1 MAKQTAKGRSVVAIA
16 LCVAAAALFPI
27 GAHLQ
32 TVGVYAAVADFE
44 TSLREGSTALRVV
57 LYLALAIVASR
68 QPRLLDGRVLS
79 VAAIGCALTS
89 FIALE
94 MAIPSANVTFSA
106 VGLACSGVATVW
118 AGTQMA
124 LAFARL
130 RSVRLAAVVIAGGT
144 AMGRSIVLLI
154 PPLDPHATVALCP
167 AIQIAII
174 ALLLAGNQRTLAA
187 ITRQEAPADVELTNP
202 ASFLSPVSG
211 LFLCAL
217 LFHGAAGYGQTLG
230 EGSLPEGPRILPV
243 VVLFCV
249 ALWLARGSVSQK
261 EDTLFSFA
269 YLLVAAGYLSAPFTL
284 LAGTDTAHTLINA
297 GTYCF
302 DILAW
307 IVVVAVGQRNLLALL
322 PTFGLLRCLM
332 SLGTVIGA
340 VAGHAS
346 NGFTA
351 HNPVLAQAIAAAML
365 FVFIALVWTGFKNF
379 SFSATVGS
387 VEQLPSATK
396 ASEDGA
402 TCAPSLA
409 SGNPAMRAVAAG
421 TTHSTASL
429 PSTAGVTAVAPATSI
444 ASGNGTG
451 LEEPREDRFDARCR
465 EIARRGG
472 LTEREGEIL
481 SFLARGRNGRFL
493 MDHYVVSRNTVKSHI
508 KHIYSKLGVHSQ
520 QELIDLVEHD
530 G

>member
-1 MAKQTAKGRSVVAIA
+1 MEQAHSRRSA
-16 LCVAAAALFPI
+16 LPLAAVCLAAAALFPI

-32 TVGVYAAVADFE
+32 ATGIYAAVADYE
-44 TSLREGSTALRVV
+44 TSLREASTGLRVL

-68 QPRLLDGRVLS
+68 RPRLLDGRLLT

-94 MAIPSANVTFSA
+94 MAIPSANVAFSA
-106 VGLACSGVATVW
+106 AGLACSGVATAW
-118 AGTQMA
+118 AGAQMA
-124 LAFARL
+124 LSFTRL
-130 RSVRLAAVVIAGGT
+130 PSVRTAALVIAGGT
-144 AMGRSIVLLI
+144 VLGRSIILAI
-154 PPLDPHATVALCP
+154 PPMDPHISVALCP

-174 ALLLAGNQRTLAA
+174 ALLYAGNRTTLAA
-187 ITRQEAPADVELTNP
+187 ITRREAPADVELTNP

-230 EGSLPEGPRILPV
+230 EGSLPEGPRVLPAA
-243 VVLFCV
+243 VLLCV
-249 ALWLARGSVSQK
+249 TLWLALGSISRK

-302 DILAW
+302 DVLAW

-322 PTFGLLRCLM
+322 PTFGLLRSLM

-346 NGFTA
+346 NDFTA

-365 FVFIALVWTGFKNF
+365 FLFIALVWTGFKNF
-379 SFSATVGS
+379 SFSDTIES
-387 VEQLPSATK
+387 VETPLADGLRSSAEESPAPDKPRSPAGATDETRALCPAPGENEEPSAK
-396 ASEDGA
+396 
-402 TCAPSLA
+402 APS
-409 SGNPAMRAVAAG
+409 
-421 TTHSTASL
+421 
-429 PSTAGVTAVAPATSI
+429 I
-444 ASGNGTG
+444 
-451 LEEPREDRFDARCR
+451 EERCR
-465 EIARRGG
+465 AIGGERG
-472 LTEREGEIL
+472 LTAREIEIFA
-481 SFLARGRNGRFL
+481 FLARGRNGRFL
-493 MDHYVVSRNTVKSHI
+493 MEHYVVSRNTVKSHI
-508 KHIYSKLGVHSQ
+508 KHIYAKLGVHSQ
-520 QELIDLVEHD
+520 QELIDMVEHFE
-530 G
+530 